1 MLKKALVLV
10 TAVVAGCSTADVP
23 AETQG
28 SSHSLIVGGTTSST
42 VQDSVVFLMKG
53 QDESCSGTL
62 IAPNLVLT
70 ARHCVA
76 TPPETSECGGYTNTT
91 SPSNMSIKVGVS
103 SNWDVGSVVAQGK
116 QIFEPTKNDMCGFD
130 VALIL
135 LDRDVPNAKIAKVRF
150 TPLKNGERTIAVGYG
165 ADENDNTLPRRMQ
178 RDTTILG
185 VGPAK
190 IAYKSQDGQTF
201 NYDAPTGDVV
211 TGESTCFG
219 DSGGPLFDAAGN
231 VVAMTSRGPFDSPM
245 GGVHGSNGCA
255 DMVSIY
261 ASTILNK
268 DLIMSAAKQAGH
280 PIVDDSAGPKTTKPA
295 PSAPTG
301 DDDDDGTFGDDDD
314 DVGSVGDDDDDDSSQ
329 KPKPKT
335 TKKKS
340 VGAAQ
345 AAGCS
350 TSHAP
355 AGTGHG
361 ALLLVG
367 LAIAARRRR
376 VRSR

>member
-10 TAVVAGCSTADVP
+10 TAVVAGCSTADAPVE
-23 AETQG
+23 ARG
-28 SSHSLIVGGTTSST
+28 SSHELIVNGTTSST
-42 VQDSVVFLMKG
+42 AQDSVVFLMKG

-76 TPPETSECGGYTNTT
+76 TPPETTECGGYTNTT
-91 SPSNMSIKVGVS
+91 TASNMSIKLGVS
-103 SNWDVGSVVAQGK
+103 SNWDVGSVVARGK
-116 QIFEPTKNDMCGFD
+116 KIFEPTKNDMCGFD

-135 LDRDVPNAKIAKVRF
+135 LDRDVPNAKISKVRF
-150 TPLKNGERTIAVGYG
+150 TPLKNGEKTIAVGYG

-178 RDTTILG
+178 RETTILG

-219 DSGGPLFDAAGN
+219 DSGGPLFDVAGN
-231 VVAMTSRGPFDSPM
+231 VVAMTSRGPVDSPM

-268 DLIMSAAKQAGH
+268 DLIMSAAQQAGH
-280 PIVDDSAGPKTTKPA
+280 PILDDSAAPKTTTPA
-295 PSAPTG
+295 PTDNG
-301 DDDDDGTFGDDDD
+301 DDDSSLGDDDD
-314 DVGSVGDDDDDDSSQ
+314 DVGSASGDDDDDDTSER
-329 KPKPKT
+329 KPKTKT

-340 VGAAQ
+340 SGAAQ
-345 AAGCS
+345 STGCS
-350 TSHAP
+350 TSHVP
-355 AGTGHG
+355 GGTSHG
-361 ALLLVG
+361 ALMVFG
-367 LAIAARRRR
+367 LALAACLRRR